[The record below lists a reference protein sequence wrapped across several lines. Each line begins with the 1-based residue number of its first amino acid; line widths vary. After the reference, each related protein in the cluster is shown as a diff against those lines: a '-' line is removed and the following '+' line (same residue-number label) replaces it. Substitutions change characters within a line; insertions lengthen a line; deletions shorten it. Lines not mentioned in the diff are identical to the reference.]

1 MKGNGKGVNL
11 GEKGDMG
18 ATGRSRGR
26 GDYGW
31 EEVMYERRIIFKKSF
46 MTHTMRLYR
55 RNS

>member
-1 MKGNGKGVNL
+1 MKENGKGVNL

-31 EEVMYERRIIFKKSF
+31 EE
-46 MTHTMRLYR
+46 
-55 RNS
+55 